1 MSGDETRPIARQIY
15 DRYARTDPPGTA
27 WRLRPRWSIDETNVQ
42 GSCEF
47 YDLCRANW
55 VGGVYFSPDKAQI
68 EALAEC
74 LNQLDGLTPESGGGR
89 AP

>member
-1 MSGDETRPIARQIY
+1 MIATPGLVRLGPRGGCGRGGLLTR
-15 DRYARTDPPGTA
+15 RT
-27 WRLRPRWSIDETNVQ
+27 
-42 GSCEF
+42 F